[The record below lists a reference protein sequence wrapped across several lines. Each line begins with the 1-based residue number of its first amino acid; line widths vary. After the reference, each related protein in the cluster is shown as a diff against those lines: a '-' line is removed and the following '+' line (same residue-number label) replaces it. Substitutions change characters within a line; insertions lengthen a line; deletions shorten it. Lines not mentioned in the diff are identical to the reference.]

1 MGFFGDL
8 WKGVKS
14 TASSAY
20 RIGKKAV
27 GTVAS
32 VGRKAIDVG
41 RHVVGQVEK
50 IPVIGDVLAPAT
62 AMARGALGAAEGV
75 VGAAERAQGYMK
87 AGEGL
92 VGQAQKVLGGAREM
106 GRGVRQVMRT
116 GDLQQAADVVRR
128 GQDLYGEGTR
138 LGAAAAGAA
147 RGIQKQESKLAQ
159 AKGVW

>member
-27 GTVAS
+27 NTVAD
-32 VGRKAIDVG
+32 VGRKAVNVG
-41 RHVVGQVEK
+41 RDVVSAVEK
-50 IPVIGDVLAPAT
+50 TPILGDIATPVT
-62 AMARGALGAAEGV
+62 AAARGALGAAESV
-75 VGAAERAQGYMK
+75 VGAAERAKGYMK
-87 AGEGL
+87 TGEGL

-128 GQDLYGEGTR
+128 GQDLYGKGTA

-147 RGIQKQESKLAQ
+147 RGIQKQESKFSQ